1 MKPES
6 DATALQNRNQ
16 KAESRN
22 GGQGL
27 AAAETRPHPGP
38 PSAVA
43 LLRRTGPLPQEREL
57 TPLREGLAAGETAA
71 APEEAHPV
79 FRQALEILRRE
90 MPPPEARGT
99 TPGLQSPQTAQD
111 PQPEPAGT
119 SSRPPP
125 ARFASAPDQPMEGR
139 PALDLPTNFTNGHE
153 SGPDQPMEGRPV
165 LDSALRTPH
174 SALATEIIPARMLNE
189 FVYCQ
194 RLFYYE
200 FVEGVFV
207 ESADTLRGGAIHQRV
222 DSGSGALAKATKAES
237 RKRKAEMP
245 GPGKPKAEEAT
256 AKNADALTPAL
267 SPRRGGEETTAEN
280 ADKPE
285 PETIHSRSVQMGSE
299 RLGVVAKMD
308 LVEVRAA
315 LADGGRDHETTGPRD
330 HGAPAKG
337 AAPANGTGDKGGD
350 KGARPH
356 PGPLPQERE
365 ADLFTQASDKGPG
378 KGADKGADKGIRNRA
393 ADGTGDLL
401 AALEV
406 CPVDYKAG
414 APREGEEAN
423 ELWDT
428 DKMQLGLQALIL
440 RDNGYSCNEG
450 VIYYRATKQRVRLPI
465 TCELESWV
473 LQNVAQARRVVAGP
487 IPAPLVHSPKC
498 VRCSLAP
505 VCLPDETRMFQV
517 RSAECGVR
525 SAEHESAGPALAPP
539 RRLIAARDDTRAL
552 YLNTQGYRV
561 GCKDEVLQVKEK
573 DKVIEEVRMRDVSH
587 VALFGNIQ
595 ISTQAIQSLC
605 ELEIPV
611 TYFSMGGWFYGIT
624 RGHGMKN
631 VFLRMEQFRL
641 AREETACLALAR
653 QFVHGKIRN
662 HRTLLMRNHLEPPES
677 IILKLK
683 RASEDALSAA
693 SIQELLGVEGAA
705 ASQYFGQFSGM
716 VKVEDDLPGLETR
729 RKDDRQAAFNFNFS
743 NRNRR
748 PPTDPVNAMLSLAYS
763 LLSKDCTLA
772 ALAVGFDPYLG
783 FYHQPRFGRPA
794 LGLDLMEEFRPLI
807 AESTVLSCINNR
819 VVTEKDFVR
828 AGQAVNLS
836 APGRKRFFQTY
847 EQRMSSLITHPLF
860 DYKVSYRRALE
871 LQARLLAKTLTGEI
885 AQYLPLVTR

>member
-1 MKPES
+1 
-6 DATALQNRNQ
+6 
-16 KAESRN
+16 
-22 GGQGL
+22 
-27 AAAETRPHPGP
+27 
-38 PSAVA
+38 
-43 LLRRTGPLPQEREL
+43 
-57 TPLREGLAAGETAA
+57 
-71 APEEAHPV
+71 
-79 FRQALEILRRE
+79 
-90 MPPPEARGT
+90 
-99 TPGLQSPQTAQD
+99 
-111 PQPEPAGT
+111 
-119 SSRPPP
+119 
-125 ARFASAPDQPMEGR
+125 
-139 PALDLPTNFTNGHE
+139 
-153 SGPDQPMEGRPV
+153 
-165 LDSALRTPH
+165 
-174 SALATEIIPARMLNE
+174 MLNE

-207 ESADTLRGGAIHQRV
+207 ESVDTLRGGAIHQRV
-222 DSGSGALAKATKAES
+222 DSGNGALPKA
-237 RKRKAEMP
+237 KRKTDADKAKTEA
-245 GPGKPKAEEAT
+245 GKT
-256 AKNADALTPAL
+256 ADAGSTSKESETKNA
-267 SPRRGGEETTAEN
+267 
-280 ADKPE
+280 E

-308 LVEVRAA
+308 LVETKTEK
-315 LADGGRDHETTGPRD
+315 D
-330 HGAPAKG
+330 
-337 AAPANGTGDKGGD
+337 
-350 KGARPH
+350 
-356 PGPLPQERE
+356 
-365 ADLFTQASDKGPG
+365 DLFT
-378 KGADKGADKGIRNRA
+378 
-393 ADGTGDLL
+393 
-401 AALEV
+401 ALEV

-414 APREGEEAN
+414 APKEGEAAN

-440 RDNGYSCNEG
+440 RDNGYTCNEG

-465 TCELESWV
+465 TPELENWI
-473 LQNVAQARRVVAGP
+473 LQNIAEARRVVTGP

-505 VCLPDETRMFQV
+505 VCLPDETRMLAQTHAAVDLSV
-517 RSAECGVR
+517 REKADTP
-525 SAEHESAGPALAPP
+525 ATESSEDSNRVAGEPP
-539 RRLIAARDDTRAL
+539 RRLIAARDDTRPL

-561 GCKDEVLQVKEK
+561 GCKDEVLTVKEK
-573 DKVIEEVRMRDVSH
+573 DRVIEEVRMRDLSH

-624 RGHGMKN
+624 RGHALKN

-641 AREETACLALAR
+641 ARDQTTCLSLAR

-662 HRTLLMRNHLEPPES
+662 HRTLLMRNHLEPPEP

-683 RASEDALSAA
+683 RASEDALAAA
-693 SIQELLGVEGAA
+693 SLEELLGIEGAA
-705 ASQYFGQFSGM
+705 ASQYFQQFNGM
-716 VKVEDDLPGLETR
+716 VKVEDDLPGLEMPG
-729 RKDDRQAAFNFNFS
+729 KDPKQLAFNFNFT

-763 LLSKDCTLA
+763 MLSKDCTLA
-772 ALAVGFDPYLG
+772 ALAVGFDPYIG

-794 LGLDLMEEFRPLI
+794 LGLDLMEEMRPLV

-828 AGQAVNLS
+828 AGQTVNLT
-836 APGRKRFFQTY
+836 APGRKRFFQMY

-885 AQYLPLVTR
+885 AEYIPLLTR

>member
-1 MKPES
+1 MDEQKPIPAEPCS
-6 DATALQNRNQ
+6 TEPETPIVPRGLAPDAGGARSGGLARRGQPRQATTAPRRVELVLRVTPAQPQPSKPPEPVSEVAAGPAPVPATATELGA
-16 KAESRN
+16 K
-22 GGQGL
+22 
-27 AAAETRPHPGP
+27 GP
-38 PSAVA
+38 
-43 LLRRTGPLPQEREL
+43 TG
-57 TPLREGLAAGETAA
+57 EGKIE
-71 APEEAHPV
+71 
-79 FRQALEILRRE
+79 RRE
-90 MPPPEARGT
+90 AE
-99 TPGLQSPQTAQD
+99 PQQ
-111 PQPEPAGT
+111 
-119 SSRPPP
+119 
-125 ARFASAPDQPMEGR
+125 
-139 PALDLPTNFTNGHE
+139 
-153 SGPDQPMEGRPV
+153 
-165 LDSALRTPH
+165 
-174 SALATEIIPARMLNE
+174 IPARMLNE

-222 DSGSGALAKATKAES
+222 DSGSGALPAAKKKAKAEKKAAEDQPAATIDAPTKES
-237 RKRKAEMP
+237 GAQD
-245 GPGKPKAEEAT
+245 T
-256 AKNADALTPAL
+256 
-267 SPRRGGEETTAEN
+267 
-280 ADKPE
+280 E

-308 LVEVRAA
+308 LVESKTEK
-315 LADGGRDHETTGPRD
+315 D
-330 HGAPAKG
+330 
-337 AAPANGTGDKGGD
+337 
-350 KGARPH
+350 
-356 PGPLPQERE
+356 
-365 ADLFTQASDKGPG
+365 
-378 KGADKGADKGIRNRA
+378 
-393 ADGTGDLL
+393 DLL
-401 AALEV
+401 SALEV

-414 APREGEEAN
+414 APKEGEEAN

-440 RDNGYSCNEG
+440 RDNGYTCNEG

-465 TCELESWV
+465 TPELENWI
-473 LQNVAQARRVVAGP
+473 LQNIADAKRVIAEP

-505 VCLPDETRMFQV
+505 VCLPDETRMLAQTTMKV
-517 RSAECGVR
+517 EVSVDGKT
-525 SAEHESAGPALAPP
+525 SESPQPNGEAP
-539 RRLIAARDDTRAL
+539 RRLIAARDDTRPL
-552 YLNTQGYRV
+552 YLNTPGYRV
-561 GCKDEVLQVKEK
+561 GCKDEVLTVK
-573 DKVIEEVRMRDVSH
+573 DKDKLIEEVRMRDVSH

-605 ELEIPV
+605 EQEVPV

-624 RGHGMKN
+624 RGHAMKN

-641 AREETACLALAR
+641 AREESTCLSLAR

-662 HRTLLMRNHLEPPES
+662 HRTLLMRNHLEPPEA
-677 IILKLK
+677 IIGKMK
-683 RASEDALSAA
+683 RASEDALAA
-693 SIQELLGVEGAA
+693 NSIEELLGIEGAA
-705 ASQYFGQFSGM
+705 ASQYFQQFGGM
-716 VKVEDDLPGLETR
+716 VKVEDDLPGLGLSCENTKQR
-729 RKDDRQAAFNFNFS
+729 TFNFNLS

-763 LLSKDCTLA
+763 MLAKDCTLA

-819 VVTEKDFVR
+819 VVTDKDFVK
-828 AGQAVNLS
+828 AGQAVNLT

-885 AQYLPLVTR
+885 AEYIPLMTR